1 MEAQSTRRQQAQQ
14 ELGLE
19 TESANRQA
27 EHALNKENARREEK
41 LRQKQRIQNST
52 SYQLI
57 GGIAKVMDKYCLDP
71 ILGLIPGVGDFI
83 ASVCTLPFLYVSL
96 FKVRSI
102 PLTLAVIRNM
112 MVDLLLGSIPFW
124 IGDIIDFFYRA
135 NLKNHRLITGFVEDD
150 REIIAE
156 VNRKAFWTAI
166 WIGIIGYAIY
176 WTISLLA
183 ELLGKIFH

>member
-1 MEAQSTRRQQAQQ
+1 MEAPSTRRQQAQQ
-14 ELGLE
+14 ELGLA
-19 TESANRQA
+19 TEKANRQA
-27 EHALNKENARREEK
+27 QRALNKEQARREAK
-41 LRQKQRIQNST
+41 LQKKLRIQNST

-57 GGIAKVMDKYCLDP
+57 EGIATVMDKYCLDP

-83 ASVCTLPFLYVSL
+83 TSVCALPFLYVSL

-112 MVDLLLGSIPFW
+112 MVDVLLGSIPFW

-150 REIIAE
+150 REVIAE

-183 ELLGKIFH
+183 QLVEEIMH